1 MEKLILL
8 KKLIPPEQA
17 VLISNMNHHVL
28 GKKHTN
34 KRKYNNLIII
44 QLVMNCLQQK
54 AFSPIHSKQ
63 GNLGKKGEI
72 IYVIKVRKLV
82 K

>member
-8 KKLIPPEQA
+8 KKLLPPEQA
-17 VLISNMNHHVL
+17 VFISKMNQQIL

-44 QLVMNCLQQK
+44 QRVVNYLQQK
-54 AFSPIHSKQ
+54 ALPPLQSKRD
-63 GNLGKKGEI
+63 NLGKKGEK
-72 IYVIKVRKLV
+72 IYVIKVRK
-82 K
+82 